1 MSRRIIRRDSD
12 EVKDIKA
19 LKSNALQSVATSE
32 KQVVAAG
39 KQVSA
44 FREEC
49 ESLMAKAEKLRE
61 VISKLGDTQS
71 SLHTETDSRKK
82 EIRSLSGELNS
93 LNSEIEAKENDFDLL
108 VKDKQKEI
116 EVVVASKKDALKL
129 KEKTLANISANI
141 VLEEARLSDVKK
153 KIPAVKKELSN
164 AEGLKMRLD
173 TLVKQLPKTEK
184 QVTEAERNLLIV
196 KAETVEANKARSTA
210 IGMKAEEERKL
221 QGLQAQVATE
231 EQRLEETKAKL
242 IERDTEIEKKLK
254 VNRKL
259 RESLEQLERR
269 IQRKAEDAEMN
280 NYLNR
285 NKSD

>member
-1 MSRRIIRRDSD
+1 
-12 EVKDIKA
+12 VNH
-19 LKSNALQSVATSE
+19 LW
-32 KQVVAAG
+32 
-39 KQVSA
+39 
-44 FREEC
+44 
-49 ESLMAKAEKLRE
+49 LRP
-61 VISKLGDTQS
+61 
-71 SLHTETDSRKK
+71 DSRKK